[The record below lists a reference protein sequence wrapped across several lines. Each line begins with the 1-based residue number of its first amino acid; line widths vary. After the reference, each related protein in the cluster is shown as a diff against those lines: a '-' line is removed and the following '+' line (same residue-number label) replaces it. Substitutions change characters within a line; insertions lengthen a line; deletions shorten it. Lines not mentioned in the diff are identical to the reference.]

1 MYPEKPSTT
10 SNVWQS
16 NTFRLVLIGALTLVL
31 LIPLLLVQNLVR
43 ERKERQQEVINE
55 IDSKWGRE
63 VFFYGPILKIPYKV
77 YSDKNKNA
85 FETQYAYFFPEEL
98 KNTSNVK
105 TEVKKRNNYE
115 SVVFNASMNFT
126 GSYVAPNFATK
137 GIPNEDI
144 SWDKATILI
153 RTTNLASIKNGV
165 SIQLGGKDYTFEPIY
180 EQKDNEDYYYEN
192 DSKANEVASLETGFI
207 NYQEFLANPSFSFTV
222 QYDGSKKIAIVPI
235 GKTTESTLTSNW
247 ANPSFTGSFLPY
259 TKQINGNGFNASWKV
274 LHINRPFAQQ
284 SFGSLPNISQY
295 TYDVDFI
302 IPVDQYQQNERATKY
317 GYLVIFLTF
326 LIFFLI
332 QSISKIKI
340 HIFQYSM
347 IGLALVLFYTLLIS
361 ITEHSSFSFAYFIS
375 SVMTVGLI
383 SLYSVSIL
391 KNKKFPTF
399 IGLSLAA
406 LYGFIYVIIQLE
418 SYALLVG
425 SIGLFTILAIVMYV
439 SRKVEWSDSGK

>member
-1 MYPEKPSTT
+1 MDTDKTT
-10 SNVWQS
+10 NNLFQS
-16 NTFRLVLIGALTLVL
+16 NTFRLILIGLLTLVL
-31 LIPLLLVQNLVR
+31 LIPLLFVQNLVS
-43 ERKERQQEVINE
+43 ERKERQESVVNE
-55 IDSKWGRE
+55 IANKWGGE

-77 YSDKNKNA
+77 YDNNT
-85 FETQYAYFFPEEL
+85 FEIRYAYFFPEVL

-105 TEVKKRNNYE
+105 TETKKRNNYE
-115 SVVFNASMNFT
+115 TVVFNATMDFSGN
-126 GSYVAPNFATK
+126 YIAPDFSTK
-137 GIPNEDI
+137 GIANEHI
-144 SWDKATILI
+144 EWNKATILI

-165 SIQLGGKDYTFEPIY
+165 TIKLGGKDYPFEPIY
-180 EQKDNEDYYYEN
+180 EQRNNDERYYDDNN
-192 DSKANEVASLETGFI
+192 DDVASLETGFI
-207 NYQEFLANPSFSFTV
+207 NFQEFLANPSFEFSI

-235 GKTTESTLTSNW
+235 GKTTESTLSSNW
-247 ANPSFTGSFLPY
+247 ANPSFMGNFLPY
-259 TKQINGNGFNASWKV
+259 DKQINANGFTASWRV

-284 SFGSLPNISQY
+284 SFGTLPSIAPY

-302 IPVDQYQQNERATKY
+302 IPVDEYQQNERVAKY

-340 HIFQYSM
+340 HIFQYTM

-375 SVMTVGLI
+375 SLMTVGLI
-383 SLYSVSIL
+383 SLYSISIL

-399 IGLSLAA
+399 IFASLAA

-418 SYALLVG
+418 NYALLVG
-425 SIGLFTILAIVMYV
+425 SIGLFAILATVMYV
-439 SRKVEWSDSGK
+439 SRKVEWSAQ

>member
-115 SVVFNASMNFT
+115 SVVFNASMDFT
-126 GSYVAPNFATK
+126 GSYVAPNFIAK

-165 SIQLGGKDYTFEPIY
+165 SIQLGGKNYAFEPIY
-180 EQKDNEDYYYEN
+180 EQKDDEDYYYEN

-207 NYQEFLANPSFSFTV
+207 N
-222 QYDGSKKIAIVPI
+222 
-235 GKTTESTLTSNW
+235 
-247 ANPSFTGSFLPY
+247 
-259 TKQINGNGFNASWKV
+259 
-274 LHINRPFAQQ
+274 
-284 SFGSLPNISQY
+284 
-295 TYDVDFI
+295 
-302 IPVDQYQQNERATKY
+302 
-317 GYLVIFLTF
+317 
-326 LIFFLI
+326 
-332 QSISKIKI
+332 
-340 HIFQYSM
+340 
-347 IGLALVLFYTLLIS
+347 
-361 ITEHSSFSFAYFIS
+361 
-375 SVMTVGLI
+375 
-383 SLYSVSIL
+383 
-391 KNKKFPTF
+391 
-399 IGLSLAA
+399 
-406 LYGFIYVIIQLE
+406 
-418 SYALLVG
+418 
-425 SIGLFTILAIVMYV
+425 
-439 SRKVEWSDSGK
+439 

>member
-115 SVVFNASMNFT
+115 SVVFNASMDFT
-126 GSYVAPNFATK
+126 GSYVAPNFIAK

-207 NYQEFLANPSFSFTV
+207 NYQEFLGAV
-222 QYDGSKKIAIVPI
+222 
-235 GKTTESTLTSNW
+235 
-247 ANPSFTGSFLPY
+247 
-259 TKQINGNGFNASWKV
+259 
-274 LHINRPFAQQ
+274 R
-284 SFGSLPNISQY
+284 
-295 TYDVDFI
+295 
-302 IPVDQYQQNERATKY
+302 R
-317 GYLVIFLTF
+317 
-326 LIFFLI
+326 
-332 QSISKIKI
+332 
-340 HIFQYSM
+340 
-347 IGLALVLFYTLLIS
+347 
-361 ITEHSSFSFAYFIS
+361 
-375 SVMTVGLI
+375 
-383 SLYSVSIL
+383 
-391 KNKKFPTF
+391 
-399 IGLSLAA
+399 
-406 LYGFIYVIIQLE
+406 
-418 SYALLVG
+418 
-425 SIGLFTILAIVMYV
+425 
-439 SRKVEWSDSGK
+439 